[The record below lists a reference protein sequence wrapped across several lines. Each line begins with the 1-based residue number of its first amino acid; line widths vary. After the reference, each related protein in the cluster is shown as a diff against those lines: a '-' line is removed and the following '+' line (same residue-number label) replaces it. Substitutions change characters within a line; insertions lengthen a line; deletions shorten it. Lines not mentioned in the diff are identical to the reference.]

1 LTEKTIKGLVLA
13 LAVLISTAAISAAQ
27 LGYPDPYSDD
37 RYWQNPWSSQDLW
50 PQTDPRSQENVWPD
64 DWSRLWDQP
73 YTTPQPGTG
82 TSAGSSTGGVP
93 TATRP
98 GGLQPSS
105 TPAASTSS
113 PISLSSESSDSPM
126 SWPSGMISSPMGGS
140 SGMMSSPMG
149 GSSGMMSSP
158 MGGSSGMMGEAASYF
173 GEGASLSEL
182 DVGGLPGGDVLLSW
196 GGSPAPFSSGI
207 SDGLMSYYGGSPAY
221 KRYYGG
227 LQHWIYYC
235 GSWSTGPAAFWLGQQ
250 TNTIVRND
258 QPQNIWYY
266 DRYPNRYEQWWYGGY
281 RYPGYI
287 FGYFRADMR
296 GWHQIAVWGSR
307 SGWSNPIW
315 VYVW

>member
-1 LTEKTIKGLVLA
+1 MTEKTIKGLVLA
-13 LAVLISTAAISAAQ
+13 FAVLISTAAISAAQ
-27 LGYPDPYSDD
+27 LGYPEPYSDD
-37 RYWQNPWSSQDLW
+37 RYWPNPWSLQDPWSQ
-50 PQTDPRSQENVWPD
+50 PDPWSEQNIWSD
-64 DWSRLWDQP
+64 DWSSQWDLP

-82 TSAGSSTGGVP
+82 SPAGSSTGGVP

-98 GGLQPSS
+98 AGLQPSS

-113 PISLSSESSDSPM
+113 PISEPSGMAGSPM
-126 SWPSGMISSPMGGS
+126 SGS
-140 SGMMSSPMG
+140 SGTMFSPMS
-149 GSSGMMSSP
+149 GSSRT
-158 MGGSSGMMGEAASYF
+158 MGEAVSYF
-173 GEGASLSEL
+173 GEGVSLSEME
-182 DVGGLPGGDVLLSW
+182 VGGLPGGSGLLSS
-196 GGSPAPFSSGI
+196 GGSPAPFSSGR
-207 SDGLMSYYGGSPAY
+207 SDGLMSYYGGSQAY

-258 QPQNIWYY
+258 QHQNIWYY

>member
-1 LTEKTIKGLVLA
+1 MRAMSIKGLALA
-13 LAVLISTAAISAAQ
+13 FAVLISMAAISAAQ
-27 LGYPDPYSDD
+27 PGHADLYSDD
-37 RYWQNPWSSQDLW
+37 SYWSNPWSWQDPMSQ
-50 PQTDPRSQENVWPD
+50 PDPWSQENIWSE

-73 YTTPQPGTG
+73 YPTPQTGTG
-82 TSAGSSTGGVP
+82 NPAGSSTGGVP

-98 GGLQPSS
+98 GGLQPSM

-113 PISLSSESSDSPM
+113 PISLSSESSDYPM
-126 SWPSGMISSPMGGS
+126 GGPSGMMYSPMGGS
-140 SGMMSSPMG
+140 SEMISY
-149 GSSGMMSSP
+149 P
-158 MGGSSGMMGEAASYF
+158 MGGSSGMMGGAASYF
-173 GEGASLSEL
+173 GQGASLSEL
-182 DVGGLPGGDVLLSW
+182 DVRGLPGGEVLLSS
-196 GGSPAPFSSGI
+196 GGSPAPFSSGG

-221 KRYYGG
+221 RRYYGG

-235 GSWSTGPAAFWLGQQ
+235 GSWSTGPVAFWFGQQ

-258 QPQNIWYY
+258 QPQQIWYY